1 MHRVLDIL
9 LEVENSHLRK
19 MSGCRRLDIIR
30 TPSSTRQSA
39 RRSFHD
45 ELAWIRAT
53 ESLEST
59 EVSEAHR
66 L

>member
-9 LEVENSHLRK
+9 LEVQNSHLRK
-19 MSGCRRLDIIR
+19 VSGCRRLDIIR
-30 TPSSTRQSA
+30 TSSSTRQSA

-45 ELAWIRAT
+45 ELAWLRAI

-59 EVSEAHR
+59 KVSEVRR